1 MRLTTISVQYENML
15 HKLRE
20 EVTGTRQTCNHV
32 KIIGDVDSVV
42 LFEQVQRQ
50 LLLSWK

>member
-1 MRLTTISVQYENML
+1 MRLTTISVRYENML

-20 EVTGTRQTCNHV
+20 EVTGTQQTCNHV